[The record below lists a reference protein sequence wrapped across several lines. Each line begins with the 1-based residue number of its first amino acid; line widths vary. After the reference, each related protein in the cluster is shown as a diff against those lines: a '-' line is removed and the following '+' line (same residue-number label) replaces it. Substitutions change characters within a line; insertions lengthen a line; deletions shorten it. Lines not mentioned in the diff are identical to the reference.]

1 MRAEN
6 DYYPTPPYATEQL
19 LKHEKFYG
27 EIWEPACG
35 EGHIS
40 KVLEAAGYTVLSSDL
55 IDRGYGTGGIDFQEG
70 WRGNKIVKDNIIT
83 NPPYSDAQSFVEQA
97 KYVAKH
103 KIAML
108 LRTAFLESQERYEF
122 FQDKVF
128 PLKCIHQF
136 SKRLTIH
143 KDGVDKKGG
152 MAAYAWFVWDKDYV
166 GNPYISW
173 IK

>member
-19 LKHEKFYG
+19 LKHEIFVRD
-27 EIWEPACG
+27 ILEPACG

-40 KVLEAAGYTVLSSDL
+40 KVLEAAGYSVGSCDL
-55 IDRGYGTGGIDFQEG
+55 IDRGYGTGGVNFLTLKTIA
-70 WRGNKIVKDNIIT
+70 GNIVS
-83 NPPYSDAQSFVEQA
+83 NPPYSLAQEFIEHSKTTA
-97 KYVAKH
+97 KF

-166 GNPYISW
+166 GKPFINW

>member
-40 KVLEAAGYTVLSSDL
+40 KVLEAADFTVCSSDAF
-55 IDRGYGTGGIDFQEG
+55 YYAFGGVRDFLDEDQCSF
-70 WRGNKIVKDNIIT
+70 DHIIT
-83 NPPYSDAQSFVEQA
+83 NPPYKLAQEFVEHS
-97 KYVAKH
+97 KTIAKH

-108 LRTAFLESQERYEF
+108 LRTAFLESQERYDF

-152 MAAYAWFVWDKDYV
+152 M
-166 GNPYISW
+166 
-173 IK
+173 